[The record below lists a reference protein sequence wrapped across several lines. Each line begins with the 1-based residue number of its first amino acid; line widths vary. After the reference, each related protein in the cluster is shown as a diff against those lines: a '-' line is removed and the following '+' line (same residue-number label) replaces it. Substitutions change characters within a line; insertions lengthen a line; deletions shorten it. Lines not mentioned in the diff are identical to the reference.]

1 MKLRGRSAII
11 TGGSQGLG
19 RAIADAFVSE
29 GADVLLCA
37 RGADALEQTCREL
50 SVRTQDGQRVLS
62 LAADVSQ
69 RAAAE
74 QLAAHAVQ
82 TFGHLDILVNNA
94 GVYGPMGCIEEVDW
108 DQWTRAVEIN
118 LMGTVLP
125 CRAVLPHFKR
135 RGYGKIINLSGGG
148 ATAPLPRISAY
159 AASKAA
165 VVRFTETLAEEVRA
179 NQIDVNAMAPGGL
192 DTRLLDEVLASGPE
206 KVGEEFYRKSLQLKE
221 GKATPLETGA
231 GLAVFLAS
239 PASPGL
245 TGKLISAVWDP
256 WATLP
261 AKIPALATSD
271 IYTLRRIVPKDRG
284 QDWG

>member
-239 PASPGL
+239 P
-245 TGKLISAVWDP
+245 
-256 WATLP
+256 
-261 AKIPALATSD
+261 
-271 IYTLRRIVPKDRG
+271 
-284 QDWG
+284 